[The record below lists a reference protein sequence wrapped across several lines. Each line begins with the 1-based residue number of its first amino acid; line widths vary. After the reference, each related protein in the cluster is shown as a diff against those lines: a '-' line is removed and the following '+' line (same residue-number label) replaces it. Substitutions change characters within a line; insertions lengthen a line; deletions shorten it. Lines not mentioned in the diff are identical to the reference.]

1 MVLPGRGG
9 SGVAGVAAADDDGRP
24 LHHRRGTA
32 VRAPQRPQGCTE
44 EGEEHPGVVRDDG
57 CAEEQHREDGEHRGH
72 ACHAHLLVLPHG
84 TGVGRAV
91 PGYRRIVPEGDTVY
105 LAGKRLHAA
114 LAGRLLVR
122 GELRHPRLAEE
133 DLAGRTVL
141 GVRSVGKH
149 MLTRFDDGRSL
160 HSHFRMDGSWHLYR
174 PGMAWRRPA
183 YEARAVLATA
193 DRVAV
198 GFALHDLELLPTN
211 AEDRVVGH
219 LGPDLLDPEWDDAH
233 AAEALRR
240 FTARRDHELGL
251 VLLEQRVM
259 AGVGN
264 LYKAEVCFLLGLSP
278 WTLVRDVPDPA
289 RAVALSR
296 ELLLR
301 NKDRPEQSTT
311 GELGRGRQHWVFERG
326 RQRCFRCGT
335 RIAVGEQGDG
345 VYARIAYWCPRC
357 QPGPSPAPLHGA
369 AAHTARSRR

>member
-1 MVLPGRGG
+1 M
-9 SGVAGVAAADDDGRP
+9 
-24 LHHRRGTA
+24 
-32 VRAPQRPQGCTE
+32 
-44 EGEEHPGVVRDDG
+44 
-57 CAEEQHREDGEHRGH
+57 
-72 ACHAHLLVLPHG
+72 
-84 TGVGRAV
+84 
-91 PGYRRIVPEGDTVY
+91 PEGDTV
-105 LAGKRLHAA
+105 H
-114 LAGRLLVR
+114 
-122 GELRHPRLAEE
+122 
-133 DLAGRTVL
+133 LAGRTVL

-149 MLTRFDDGRSL
+149 LLTRFDDGRSL

-183 YEARAVLATA
+183 HEARAVLATA
-193 DRVAV
+193 ERVAV
-198 GFALHDLELLPTN
+198 GFALHDLELLPTD

-219 LGPDLLDPEWDDAH
+219 LGPDLLDPDWGDAH

-311 GELGRGRQHWVFERG
+311 GELARGRQHWVFERG
-326 RQRCFRCGT
+326 RQRCLRCGT

-345 VYARIAYWCPRC
+345 VYARVAYWCPRC
-357 QPGPSPAPLHGA
+357 QPGPAPAPLHGA
-369 AAHTARSRR
+369 RARAARARR